1 MDTEN
6 NLQIRRGDKLSAV
19 VAGFYTWVVTISFGA
34 LLLDVVYA
42 TQAPRAASSEAAD
55 FLLLLTAIVAIAAI
69 PAIAVSW
76 GTRTAR
82 YLFIASLM
90 IIMLEF
96 LIPAL
101 FAPLLQ
107 GLAIGTAVRVVIGAS
122 ASILA
127 FVGLNR
133 LCL

>member
-1 MDTEN
+1 M
-6 NLQIRRGDKLSAV
+6 AV
-19 VAGFYTWVVTISFGA
+19 IGRS
-34 LLLDVVYA
+34 D
-42 TQAPRAASSEAAD
+42 QASAASRTLNQYKKNSGTIRMAM
-55 FLLLLTAIVAIAAI
+55 LTGSVVGVAIAAI